1 MPPGSWW
8 LHQVCPVLLL
18 LTSVRA
24 GTIAFQTGIV
34 RATKASSSV
43 SGITF
48 SVTEGGTVALCDL
61 SFDTDLNSIASAAVS
76 CKTLYD
82 SSGDQ
87 VVIGETS
94 HSWTFYAEIGG
105 SVYNVGATL
114 LFSPATNTLSTLV
127 LCVQAVCTDTAQQCL
142 VFPDTSSSSSRASSF
157 TCGIPPS
164 SSSEPEGFPM
174 PGLFPSSPSLRS
186 SSDPEGFVIVLS
198 SNPSESSPA
207 QYSSPIVGIPAF
219 SSSASASSSTPE
231 GFVFNFGS
239 TPEST
244 SSGPS
249 QQIQPSYSASVS
261 SSTPEGFVFNFGS
274 AGTSSSSGGDT
285 AGTTTDATTG
295 GTTAATEVQAGTT
308 ASTSTLV

>member
-1 MPPGSWW
+1 MG
-8 LHQVCPVLLL
+8 
-18 LTSVRA
+18 
-24 GTIAFQTGIV
+24 
-34 RATKASSSV
+34 
-43 SGITF
+43 
-48 SVTEGGTVALCDL
+48 ALCDL
-61 SFDTDLNSIASAAVS
+61 AFKTDLNSIASASVS

-82 SSGDQ
+82 STGDQ

-94 HSWTFYAEIGG
+94 NSWTFYAEIGG
-105 SVYNVGATL
+105 SVYKVGATL
-114 LFSPATNTLSTLV
+114 LFSPASNTLSTLV

-142 VFPDTSSSSSRASSF
+142 VFPHTSSSSSQSTHRVSSHSPLS
-157 TCGIPPS
+157 GPV
-164 SSSEPEGFPM
+164 
-174 PGLFPSSPSLRS
+174 LFLPSSPSMRS
-186 SSDPEGFVIVLS
+186 SSQPEGFVFILS
-198 SNPSESSPA
+198 SNPSESSPP
-207 QYSSPIVGIPAF
+207 QYSSPIVEIPAF

-249 QQIQPSYSASVS
+249 QQVQPSYSASVS

-274 AGTSSSSGGDT
+274 AGRSSSSGGDT
-285 AGTTTDATTG
+285 AGTTTDGTTG